1 MKELFN
7 PISEYE
13 CICYCCT
20 IQHFLWKVLWD
31 LLHVK
36 MVVFIQAAEKVAGQ
50 LAAAFI
56 VAAVNTWKIKH
67 SILLTGGSLEQVI
80 SACLFGVK
88 IIWVKEHRW
97 YWLINSPREQRMPS
111 GAVLTSSLSRA
122 WTCRKRE
129 QLQEQHCITFTE
141 HGTGNNKTI
150 QSCITIGRKESF

>member
-1 MKELFN
+1 MYNKYTHSSQKELFN
-7 PISEYE
+7 PISECEWIY
-13 CICYCCT
+13 YCRT
-20 IQHFLWKVLWD
+20 IQHFFWKVLWD

-88 IIWVKEHRW
+88 II
-97 YWLINSPREQRMPS
+97 
-111 GAVLTSSLSRA
+111 
-122 WTCRKRE
+122 
-129 QLQEQHCITFTE
+129 
-141 HGTGNNKTI
+141 
-150 QSCITIGRKESF
+150 